1 MKLKKISKKLM
12 YDFFE
17 KKNSEISKNFINLN
31 KEKKNIFNSVEL
43 MVKAL
48 TKNKKILF
56 CGNGGSAADSL
67 HLSSELIAY
76 FLDKNR
82 RSIPAISLTS
92 NSSVLTS
99 ISNDKNFSSV
109 FSRQIEGLGEAG
121 DILFAIS
128 TSGKSKNI
136 IHAIKTAKKMNI
148 KVVFL
153 TSDNV
158 NKNNRL
164 SNVTI
169 RVPSKKVD
177 RIQEMHIAV
186 GHFICE
192 LIEKSLK

>member
-1 MKLKKISKKLM
+1 M

-109 FSRQIEGLGEAG
+109 FSRQIEGLGEPG

>member
-1 MKLKKISKKLM
+1 MKLKKISKKYM

-17 KKNSEISKNFINLN
+17 KKNLEISKNFINLS
-31 KEKKNIFNSVEL
+31 KERKNIYDSVEL
-43 MVKAL
+43 IIKAL
-48 TKNKKILF
+48 SKNKKILF

-76 FLDKNR
+76 FLNKNR
-82 RSIPAISLTS
+82 KSIPAISLTS

-99 ISNDKNFSSV
+99 ISNDKSFLTI
-109 FSRQIEGLGEAG
+109 FSRQIEGLGEPG
-121 DILFAIS
+121 DVLFAIS

-136 IHAIKTAKKMNI
+136 IQAIKKAKKM
-148 KVVFL
+148 KLKTVFL
-153 TSDNV
+153 TSN
-158 NKNNRL
+158 NFKKNNKL
-164 SNVTI
+164 SNITI
-169 RVPSKKVD
+169 RVPSKRVD

>member
-1 MKLKKISKKLM
+1 MKLKKISKKYM

-17 KKNSEISKNFINLN
+17 KKNLEISKNFINLS
-31 KEKKNIFNSVEL
+31 KERKNIYDSVEL
-43 MVKAL
+43 IIKAL
-48 TKNKKILF
+48 SKNKKILF

-76 FLDKNR
+76 FLNKNR

-99 ISNDKNFSSV
+99 ISNDKSFLTI
-109 FSRQIEGLGEAG
+109 FSRQIEGLGEPG
-121 DILFAIS
+121 DVLFAIS

-136 IHAIKTAKKMNI
+136 IHAIKKAKKM
-148 KVVFL
+148 KLKTVFL
-153 TSDNV
+153 TSNNV
-158 NKNNRL
+158 KKNNKL
-164 SNVTI
+164 SNITI
-169 RVPSKKVD
+169 RVPSKRVD
-177 RIQEMHIAV
+177 RVQEMHIAV

>member
-1 MKLKKISKKLM
+1 MKLKRISKKFM
-12 YDFFE
+12 YNFFE
-17 KKNSEISKNFINLN
+17 KKNFEISKNFINLN
-31 KEKKNIFNSVEL
+31 KERENIFNSVKL
-43 MVKAL
+43 IARAL

-76 FLDKNR
+76 FLNKNR
-82 RSIPAISLTS
+82 RSVPAISLTS

-99 ISNDKNFSSV
+99 ISNDKNFSSI

-128 TSGKSKNI
+128 TSGRSKNI
-136 IHAIKTAKKMNI
+136 IHAIKKAKLMNI

-158 NKNNRL
+158 KKKNNL
-164 SNVTI
+164 PDVTI

>member
-1 MKLKKISKKLM
+1 MKLKKISKKYM

-17 KKNSEISKNFINLN
+17 KKNLEISKNFINLS
-31 KEKKNIFNSVEL
+31 KEGKNIYDAVEL
-43 MVKAL
+43 IIKAL
-48 TKNKKILF
+48 SKNKKILF

-76 FLDKNR
+76 FLNKNR

-99 ISNDKNFSSV
+99 ISNDKSFLTI
-109 FSRQIEGLGEAG
+109 FSRQIEGLGEPG
-121 DILFAIS
+121 DVLFAIS

-136 IHAIKTAKKMNI
+136 IHAIKKAKKM
-148 KVVFL
+148 KLKTVFL
-153 TSDNV
+153 TSNNV
-158 NKNNRL
+158 KKNNKL
-164 SNVTI
+164 SNITI
-169 RVPSKKVD
+169 RVPSKRVD

>member
-1 MKLKKISKKLM
+1 MKLKKISKKYM

-17 KKNSEISKNFINLN
+17 KKNLEISKNFINLS
-31 KEKKNIFNSVEL
+31 KERKNIYDSVEL
-43 MVKAL
+43 IIKAL
-48 TKNKKILF
+48 SKNKKILF

-76 FLDKNR
+76 FLNKNR

-99 ISNDKNFSSV
+99 ISNDKSFLTI
-109 FSRQIEGLGEAG
+109 FSRQIEGLGEPG
-121 DILFAIS
+121 DVLFAIS

-136 IHAIKTAKKMNI
+136 IHAIKKAKKM
-148 KVVFL
+148 KLKTVFL
-153 TSDNV
+153 TSNNV
-158 NKNNRL
+158 KKNNKL
-164 SNVTI
+164 SNITI
-169 RVPSKKVD
+169 RVPSKRVD

>member
-1 MKLKKISKKLM
+1 MKLKKISKKYM

-17 KKNSEISKNFINLN
+17 KKNLEISKNFINLS
-31 KEKKNIFNSVEL
+31 KERKNIYDSVEL
-43 MVKAL
+43 IIKAL
-48 TKNKKILF
+48 SKNKKILF

-76 FLDKNR
+76 FLNKNR

-99 ISNDKNFSSV
+99 ISNDKSFLTI
-109 FSRQIEGLGEAG
+109 FSRQIEGLGEPG
-121 DILFAIS
+121 DVLFAIS

-136 IHAIKTAKKMNI
+136 IQAIKKAKKM
-148 KVVFL
+148 KLKTVFL
-153 TSDNV
+153 TSN
-158 NKNNRL
+158 NFKKNNKL
-164 SNVTI
+164 SNITI
-169 RVPSKKVD
+169 RVPSKRVD